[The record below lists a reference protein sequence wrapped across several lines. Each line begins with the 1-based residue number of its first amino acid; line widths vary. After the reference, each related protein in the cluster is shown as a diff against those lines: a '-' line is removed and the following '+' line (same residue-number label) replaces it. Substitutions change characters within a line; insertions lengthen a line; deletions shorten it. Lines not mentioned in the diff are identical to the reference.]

1 MGGCTLPWQ
10 QLSLPVPP
18 PPAIGEP
25 RKPGGAPLA
34 NISGK
39 RGPDEIV
46 GTDQLTGQ
54 PVARPAVSATRQGAT
69 LNIVEASIPEAAK
82 SILGDVLGVPY
93 TVSDR
98 VKGAVTIQ
106 TARAVPKEALLQI
119 FEDVLRGEGV
129 GIVVQ
134 QGTYRVLPIGDAV
147 AAAPLKGR
155 GIQYRRMPGVT
166 THVVPLQFVAAA
178 EMERILKAIA
188 PNAILLRADSARNL
202 LVVAG
207 TRSDLDAIM
216 DAVSVFD
223 VDWMRGM
230 SIGIYPLESADPEAV
245 AQELDTVFANDRDG
259 PGKGIVR
266 FVPNRRL
273 RSVLVIS
280 SRAEYLRRA
289 QVWLRRLDLA
299 TLATVKQ
306 VYVYP
311 VRSRTAGELARL
323 LQRVYGSQEPFRTAV
338 KVPVSPPPPIMP
350 PAATVIGPGMPPVTV
365 VPGPVPPV
373 PPAEPPPTDPE
384 APPAAA
390 PPAAPAVNGV
400 GDDRVAGIGVVA
412 DETNNALVIT
422 ATAQE
427 YRRV

>member
-34 NISGK
+34 KISDG

-46 GTDQLTGQ
+46 GTDRLTGE
-54 PVARPAVSATRQGAT
+54 PHARSAVVATKDGIT
-69 LNIVEASIPEAAK
+69 LNMVEASIPEAAK

-93 TVSDR
+93 TVSDK
-98 VKGAVTIQ
+98 VKGAITIH
-106 TARAVPKEALLQI
+106 TARGVPKDALLEV
-119 FEDVLRGEGV
+119 FEDALRGEGAA
-129 GIVVQ
+129 IVVQ
-134 QGTYRVLPIGDAV
+134 QGTYRILPLGDAV
-147 AAAPLKGR
+147 ALAPLKAGPK
-155 GIQYRRMPGVT
+155 YRRTPGIT
-166 THVVPLQFVAAA
+166 THVVPLQYVAAA
-178 EMERILKAIA
+178 EMERILKAVA
-188 PNAILLRADSARNL
+188 PNANLLRTDTTRNL
-202 LVVAG
+202 LVIAG
-207 TRSDLDAIM
+207 TRADHDAVM

-230 SIGIYPLESADPEAV
+230 SVGIYPLESADPEAV
-245 AQELDTVFANDRDG
+245 AQELDTIFANDRDG

-323 LQRVYGSQEPFRTAV
+323 LQRVYGSQEPFRAAV
-338 KVPVSPPPPIMP
+338 KVPVSPPPPVMP

-373 PPAEPPPTDPE
+373 PPAEPAEPE

-412 DETNNALVIT
+412 DETNNA
-422 ATAQE
+422 
-427 YRRV
+427 